1 MANIDPYLEAID
13 NAVYGEEVRGS
24 IRDAISAINN
34 EYESAEEIIEQVIPN
49 MIAEEFSAESTY
61 AVGDFVVHGN
71 TLYICNTAIVT
82 AGEWD
87 SSKWT
92 ATLITDNLG
101 GGASGVHIFEFDEPA
116 SAGSVTQYDPEINY
130 ANIARYLDAGEEVIL
145 KGGVHFYFVDEY
157 TSGDVYHNIVFKR
170 FSTVGNRISSS
181 VSLNRDLAAPIYS
194 TFKVFTPSVSA
205 SDEGKVLAVNSSGEW
220 EAQTLSTPSGIYI
233 YDFSS
238 QGITE
243 SAPQIVD
250 YDSDINYTNI
260 SQLLAVNTNIV
271 ILHNTYDHNY
281 FFVESLTTG
290 SITFRFWDWPQRTT
304 IQIVIPNGQ
313 SSPLYLKQG
322 NALVP
327 SFSFGRD
334 AGKVLTVDGVSGNAV
349 WQTPSGA
356 SFTPLTVNIH
366 RTTMVWN
373 NSYTFNGYAFL
384 DFCFTKSSN
393 TDANS
398 VVGDWDDL
406 PKIANVAGGSLVDL
420 TAYEVSGTTTQD
432 IRGVAAYNG
441 ASAASLI
448 AGNIALPA
456 GTWHVSGSYKLATS

>member
-13 NAVYGEEVRGS
+13 KAVYGEEVRGS
-24 IRDAISAINN
+24 IRNAINAIN
-34 EYESAEEIIEQVIPN
+34 VESEKTSDSLSTT
-49 MIAEEFSAESTY
+49 IAEAYDSTSFY
-61 AVGDFVVHGN
+61 EVGDACTHKEDDGYTYLYECIAN
-71 TLYICNTAIVT
+71 TT
-82 AGEWD
+82 GEWD
-87 SSKWT
+87 SNDWNQTTVIGWFGGYVASDNVKVYNFPTGT
-92 ATLITDNLG
+92 APGSGIPPYSALSSLLTNYPNNLTIILHDTTANCYYFLDTFTS
-101 GGASGVHIFEFDEPA
+101 ASISFRF
-116 SAGSVTQYDPEINY
+116 
-130 ANIARYLDAGEEVIL
+130 LDV
-145 KGGVHFYFVDEY
+145 V
-157 TSGDVYHNIVFKR
+157 
-170 FSTVGNRISSS
+170 NRISKLI
-181 VSLNRDLAAPIYS
+181 VVAPNQLQP
-194 TFKVFTPSVSA
+194 TFKSDHCLLPSASA
-205 SDEGKVLAVNSSGEW
+205 SDSGKALVVNSSGEW

-238 QGITE
+238 EGITE

-250 YDSDINYTNI
+250 YDSDINYTNL
-260 SQLLAVNTNIV
+260 SQLLAAHTNNV
-271 ILHNTYDHNY
+271 ILHDTYGNNY

-290 SITFRFWDWPQRTT
+290 SVTFRFWDWPQKTT
-304 IQIVIPNGQ
+304 RQIVVPNGQ
-313 SSPLYLKQG
+313 SSPLYLKGG
-322 NALVP
+322 NALIP
-327 SFSFGRD
+327 NFSFVTD
-334 AGKVLTVDGVSGNAV
+334 AGKVLTVDGVSGNAI

-356 SFTPLTVNIH
+356 SFTPLTVNIK

-384 DFCFTKSSN
+384 DFCFTKN
-393 TDANS
+393 TSTESNS

-406 PKIANVAGGSLVDL
+406 PKIANTAGGSLVDL